1 MELTWEE
8 EKYNNL
14 YEKFLEKAEDDIE
27 RILRSMSSESHIK
40 GFFRVFT
47 KAKRVF
53 ASGYVMTWAL
63 LQLYSDN
70 KEIAEYAAKFLFVC
84 CGKLGRQDLS
94 VHLSFFELP
103 NKKYIL
109 KIQSLLEKEEREN
122 DGFIGRTCDGV
133 KIYGFDIL
141 RNKVN
146 QIWID
151 SFDAK
156 NAFNRKRGISAYNLV
171 MLYDG
176 RIAIQVTNEVI
187 GLVTD
192 QYYGDK
198 SLMCFDERYSS
209 NAKKMEELQGNE
221 ILEILSNVSY
231 VEPQLIGYDQ
241 VTHQCYPEDEF
252 PALAPDKP

>member
-1 MELTWEE
+1 MKLTWEE

-14 YEKFLEKAEDDIE
+14 YEKFLEKAENDIE
-27 RILRSMSSESHIK
+27 RILRSISSESHIK

-47 KAKRVF
+47 KAKKVF
-53 ASGYVMTWAL
+53 DSGYVITWAL

-70 KEIAEYAAKFLFVC
+70 KEIAEYAAKFLFAC
-84 CGKLGRQDLS
+84 CGRLGRQDLS
-94 VHLSFFELP
+94 AHLSFFELP

-109 KIQSLLEKEEREN
+109 KIISLLEKEEREK

-141 RNKVN
+141 RNKIN
-146 QIWID
+146 QIWVE

-192 QYYGDK
+192 QYYGDE

-209 NAKKMEELQGNE
+209 NAKKMEELRGNE

-231 VEPQLIGYDQ
+231 VETQLIVYNQ
-241 VTHQCYPEDEF
+241 VTQQYYPEDEF
-252 PALAPDKP
+252 PNKP